1 MLDKSFAY
9 CYISFLGLLDLIVK
23 GYHKIF
29 DDDNYSNR
37 KSFLVE
43 LDGSLS
49 RIKNLED
56 NYFTEEYLQ
65 SLVFINC
72 DFNQNI
78 CVQKNTTLI
87 DYKSNKVYLSIDE
100 EENKIFDDLNT
111 SIDQDT
117 SNLINIYIYI

>member
-1 MLDKSFAY
+1 M
-9 CYISFLGLLDLIVK
+9 V
-23 GYHKIF
+23 F
-29 DDDNYSNR
+29 DDDNYNSSKN
-37 KSFLVE
+37 FLVE

-56 NYFTEEYLQ
+56 YYFTEENLP